1 MDGRFEDK
9 IKTEKK
15 ISEKISGMPEYM
27 QRFYYSIGM
36 KTHKTKER
44 YIENV
49 IRFLNIYGNGDSVS
63 IDKLNLVDAFVIQKY
78 ISDISYYYKK
88 GELKELSSSAK
99 ACNLSCL
106 STFFRFLKANNYIEK
121 NPFEGGAID
130 RPKPQEK
137 EIIFLKANEVTAVE
151 KAILEGVGSNRA
163 VSRQKNWKYRDFCL
177 FWLPVV
183 NGIRVGA
190 LSEINVRD
198 IDFNDRSIT
207 VIEKGERRTRIYF
220 DEKAALY
227 LKLWIEQRKEILKGN
242 NEDALFISNRKD
254 RITVMSIERL
264 IEKYTEFAINRH
276 ISPHKLRA
284 TFATNLYNKTRDIEL
299 TSKALHHK
307 STVPTQKYVKVFD
320 QDVKN
325 AVNLG
330 LYN

>member
-1 MDGRFEDK
+1 MSGRLENK
-9 IKTEKK
+9 IKTEQK
-15 ISEKISGMPEYM
+15 ILEKIAEYPDYM
-27 QRFYYSIGM
+27 KRFYFSISM
-36 KTHKTKER
+36 KTHNTKER

-49 IRFLNIYGNGDSVS
+49 IRFLNVYGEGKTVTLDMLNCVDS
-63 IDKLNLVDAFVIQKY
+63 FVILKY
-78 ISDISYYYKK
+78 ISDISYYTKNGK
-88 GELKELSSSAK
+88 AEELSSAAK

-106 STFFRFLKANNYIEK
+106 SSFFRFLKTNSMIDK
-121 NPFEGGAID
+121 NPFDGGAID

-137 EIIFLKANEVTAVE
+137 EIIFLTADEVREVE
-151 KAILEGVGSNRA
+151 KAVLDGVGSSRS

-190 LSEINVRD
+190 LSEININD
-198 IDFNDRSIT
+198 IDFNDKSIT
-207 VIEKGERRTRIYF
+207 VIEKGDKRTRIYF
-220 DEKAALY
+220 DDKAALY
-227 LKLWIEQRKEILKGN
+227 LKLWIEQRKEILAGHDT
-242 NEDALFISNRKD
+242 DALFISNQKS

-264 IEKYTEFAINRH
+264 IEKYTEGAIGRH

-284 TFATNLYNKTRDIEL
+284 TFATNLYGKTRDIEL

-320 QDVKN
+320 QDVRN
-325 AVNLG
+325 AVNIG

>member
-1 MDGRFEDK
+1 MSGRLENK
-9 IKTEKK
+9 IKTENKLARK
-15 ISEKISGMPEYM
+15 ISSMPEYM
-27 QRFYYSIGM
+27 QRFYFSIGM

-49 IRFLNIYGNGDSVS
+49 ARFLTTYGNGEYVS
-63 IDKLNLVDAFVIQKY
+63 IEKLNMVDSFIIQKY
-78 ISDISYYYKK
+78 ISDIGYYNKK
-88 GELKELSSSAK
+88 GMLTELSASAK

-106 STFFRFLKANNYIEK
+106 SSFFRFLKANNYIDK
-121 NPFEGGAID
+121 NPFDGGAID
-130 RPKPQEK
+130 RPRPQEK
-137 EIIFLKANEVTAVE
+137 EIIFLTPNEVTIVE
-151 KAILEGVGSNRA
+151 KAILDGVGTSRS
-163 VSRQKNWKYRDFCL
+163 VSRQKNWRYRDFCL

-190 LSEINVRD
+190 LSEINVGD
-198 IDFNDRSIT
+198 IDFNDKSIS

-220 DEKAALY
+220 DDKAALY
-227 LKLWIEQRKEILKGN
+227 LKLWIEQRKDNLNGSHS
-242 NEDALFISNRKD
+242 DALFISNRKE

-264 IEKYTEFAINRH
+264 IEKYTEAAIGKH

-320 QDVKN
+320 QDIKN